1 MPKLATMSQ
10 TKSFLYRITAL
21 LATFGCGAI
30 VLQSHNTNA
39 AVPQISGSSNQ
50 PLLLAQVGVL
60 NNIATELSFNSGAF
74 STLLAA
80 AKAAGLDGAL
90 ATGGPFTIFAPT
102 NEAFAALPAGTVQNL
117 LKPENRSQLA
127 NILTYH
133 VVPGRISSLSLAPGS
148 NTTVRTLQ
156 GKTLRVSVNATGEI
170 TVNGAK
176 VILADMAASNG
187 IIHGI
192 QGVLLP

>member
-1 MPKLATMSQ
+1 MRHNKF
-10 TKSFLYRITAL
+10 FLRQITAL
-21 LATFGCGAI
+21 VATLSCGAI

-39 AVPQISGSSNQ
+39 ATPVISGSANQ

-102 NEAFAALPAGTVQNL
+102 NEAFAALPAGTVQTL

-133 VVPGRISSLSLAPGS
+133 VVPGRISSLSLAPNS
-148 NTTVRTLQ
+148 NATVRTLQ

-170 TVNGAK
+170 TVNGARV
-176 VILADMAASNG
+176 VIADIPASNG
-187 IIHGI
+187 VIHGI

>member
-1 MPKLATMSQ
+1 MSQ
-10 TKSFLYRITAL
+10 NKSFLHRIIAL
-21 LATFGCGAI
+21 VATLGCGAI
-30 VLQSHNTNA
+30 VLQSNNTNA
-39 AVPQISGSSNQ
+39 ATPQISGSSNQ

-80 AKAAGLDGAL
+80 AQAAGLEGAL
-90 ATGGPFTIFAPT
+90 ATGGPYTIFAPT

-156 GKTLRVSVNATGEI
+156 GKTLMVSVNATGEI
-170 TVNGAK
+170 TVNGAR
-176 VILADMAASNG
+176 VVLADMAASNG

-192 QGVLLP
+192 QGILLP

>member
-1 MPKLATMSQ
+1 MRQNT
-10 TKSFLYRITAL
+10 SFLRQITAL
-21 LATFGCGAI
+21 VATVGCGAI
-30 VLQSHNTNA
+30 ILQANSTKA
-39 AVPQISGSSNQ
+39 ATPPISGSVNQ

-90 ATGGPFTIFAPT
+90 ASGGPFTIFAPT

-117 LKPENRSQLA
+117 LKPENRAQLA
-127 NILTYH
+127 GILTYH
-133 VVPGRISSLSLAPGS
+133 VVPGRISSLSLAPNT

-170 TVNGAK
+170 TVNGAR
-176 VILADMAASNG
+176 VVLADIAASNG
-187 IIHGI
+187 VIHGI

>member
-1 MPKLATMSQ
+1 MRHNKS
-10 TKSFLYRITAL
+10 SFLRQITAL
-21 LATFGCGAI
+21 VATLGCGAI
-30 VLQSHNTNA
+30 VLQAHNTSA
-39 AVPQISGSSNQ
+39 ATPQISGASNQ

-60 NNIATELSFNSGAF
+60 NNIATELAFNSGAF

-90 ATGGPFTIFAPT
+90 ATGGPYTIFAPT
-102 NEAFAALPAGTVQNL
+102 NEAFAALPAGTVPNL
-117 LKPENRSQLA
+117 LRSENRAQLTS
-127 NILTYH
+127 ILTYH

-170 TVNGAK
+170 TVNGAR
-176 VILADMAASNG
+176 VVLADIAASNG